1 MIPEPLPPAAGV
13 KLPVKNVRGAVVLWV
28 VIDVLLICV
37 FATVGRAAHGENPL
51 GFPDTAWPFLAAA
64 AVGWVGI
71 AMAGRP
77 GISIQGGLLLWI
89 VTVVGGMALRTV
101 SGQGV
106 EPSFILVASTVLLV
120 FLVGWRA
127 IAGTVLRRRRHTRSA
142 SNTSA

>member
-1 MIPEPLPPAAGV
+1 MIPEPLPPATGE

-28 VIDVLLICV
+28 LIDVAMICV
-37 FATVGRAAHGENPL
+37 FAAVGRAAHGENPV

-77 GISIQGGLLLWI
+77 GVSVQGGLLLWI

-101 SGQGV
+101 SGQGA
-106 EPSFILVASTVLLV
+106 EPSFILVAATVLLV

-127 IAGTVLRRRRHTRSA
+127 IAWTILRRRRTRAAANPSV
-142 SNTSA
+142 